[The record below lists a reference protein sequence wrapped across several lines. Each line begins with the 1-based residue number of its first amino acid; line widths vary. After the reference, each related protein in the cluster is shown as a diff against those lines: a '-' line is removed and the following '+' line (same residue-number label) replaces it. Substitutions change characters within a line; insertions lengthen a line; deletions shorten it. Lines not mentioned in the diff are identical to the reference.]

1 MRVAL
6 ASLLCLQL
14 NLGVKPPRSWHIACT
29 HYPSMGQSEVLL
41 FGGNVH
47 VKPGEKERV
56 ETADLR
62 ILSWG
67 GWMHWH
73 LLQVFL
79 HKLLYSRTSL
89 NQAPWDWAV
98 PVAQK

>member
-1 MRVAL
+1 MVWYRQLAAL
-6 ASLLCLQL
+6 ANSKLASSDCCYLQL

-47 VKPGEKERV
+47 VKPDEKDRV
-56 ETADLR
+56 ETADLQ

-67 GWMHWH
+67 
-73 LLQVFL
+73 
-79 HKLLYSRTSL
+79 R
-89 NQAPWDWAV
+89 WALI
-98 PVAQK
+98 AKG

>member
-1 MRVAL
+1 MNVHRLLVLIPFAL
-6 ASLLCLQL
+6 FFYLQL

-47 VKPGEKERV
+47 VKPGEMERMDY
-56 ETADLR
+56 ADLQ

-67 GWMHWH
+67 RWVLIIVNDTIQPYAYKFLWDI
-73 LLQVFL
+73 VFANF
-79 HKLLYSRTSL
+79 TS
-89 NQAPWDWAV
+89 
-98 PVAQK
+98 